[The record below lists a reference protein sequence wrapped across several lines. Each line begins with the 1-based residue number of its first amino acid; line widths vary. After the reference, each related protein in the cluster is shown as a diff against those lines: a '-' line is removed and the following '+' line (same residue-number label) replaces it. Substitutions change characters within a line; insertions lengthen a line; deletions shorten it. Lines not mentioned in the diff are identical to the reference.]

1 MNKILFLVFTSL
13 WLVACIPPTIPTAT
27 PTTATPTTATVT
39 DTKLSNIFIYDNT
52 GPYATKLV
60 ACAQVNTILKSCSL
74 ETLPLIGLESGEIS
88 VQKIMQRVVTSHQW
102 MGDRFKKLLEIMPVE
117 TLALFNS
124 VTMIVLDD
132 DTRPSF
138 YWSLTGALYIDPSFL
153 WLTNQEKV
161 NVTKK
166 SDYRNDYGKDLML
179 VSLWRFVK
187 NNKIAYKYYSLDD
200 DKERDI
206 DDIKIAFFRLIFH
219 ELAHANDFA
228 PSSSLNLLDKTNS
241 IYEALS
247 NNFNNRISNI
257 LYQSYPLQSSELN
270 SIGQVL
276 YQGKTATDEIKN
288 LTAEYAG
295 SLMHNDGANNIYSYS
310 TQYEDLAEL
319 FEATLMKKYFDIDL
333 DVGFTNNPA
342 DSNSTCS
349 DYTIGW
355 ASRNRI
361 ANSLVKIRAKQVAQ
375 KILTKVD
382 WDDFFNDEVNGVGF
396 EVLLKTGVDWCSIL
410 DYEESSERI
419 LNKSSNH
426 IFNKSYEIY

>member
-1 MNKILFLVFTSL
+1 
-13 WLVACIPPTIPTAT
+13 
-27 PTTATPTTATVT
+27 
-39 DTKLSNIFIYDNT
+39 
-52 GPYATKLV
+52 LV

-88 VQKIMQRVVTSHQW
+88 IQKIMQRVVTSHQW
-102 MGDRFKKLLEIMPVE
+102 MGDRFKKLLEIMPAE

-166 SDYRNDYGKDLML
+166 SDYRNDYGKDLRL

-187 NNKIAYKYYSLDD
+187 DNKRAYKSYSLEGDQ
-200 DKERDI
+200 ERGI
-206 DDIKIAFFRLIFH
+206 DDIKIKFFSLIFH

-228 PSSSLNLLDKTNS
+228 PFSSLNSLDKTNS
-241 IYEALS
+241 IFVALS
-247 NNFNNRISNI
+247 NNSNNRISNK
-257 LYQSYPLQSSELN
+257 LYQSYPLQSSQLIG
-270 SIGQVL
+270 IGQVL
-276 YQGKTATDEIKN
+276 YKGKTATDEIKN

-295 SLMHNDGANNIYSYS
+295 SLMHNDGANRMYSYS
-310 TQYEDLAEL
+310 TQYEDLADL

-333 DVGFTNNPA
+333 DVGFTNKPANSNP
-342 DSNSTCS
+342 TCS
-349 DYTIGW
+349 DYIIGW

-361 ANSLVKIRAKQVAQ
+361 ANPVIKIRAKQVAQ
-375 KILTKVD
+375 QILNVID
-382 WDDFFNDEVNGVGF
+382 WEDFFNDEVNGVGV
-396 EVLLKTGVDWCSIL
+396 EELLNTGVVF
-410 DYEESSERI
+410 YFR
-419 LNKSSNH
+419 
-426 IFNKSYEIY
+426 F

>member
-1 MNKILFLVFTSL
+1 MKKILFLAFVGL
-13 WLVACIPPTIPTAT
+13 LLVACGKSRNNEESPSITNIN
-27 PTTATPTTATVT
+27 
-39 DTKLSNIFIYDNT
+39 LSNIFIYDNT
-52 GPYATKLV
+52 GAYATKLV
-60 ACAQVNTILKSCSL
+60 ACAQADTALESCSL
-74 ETLPLIGLESGEIS
+74 ETLPLIGLESGDIS
-88 VQKIMQRVVTSHQW
+88 IQKIMQRVVTSHQW
-102 MGDRFKKLLEIMPVE
+102 MGDRFKQLLEIMPTE
-117 TLALFNS
+117 ALQLFNS
-124 VTMIVLDD
+124 ITMVIIDD
-132 DTRPSF
+132 NTRPSF
-138 YWSLTGALYIDPSFL
+138 YWSLTGAVYIDPAYL
-153 WLTNQEKV
+153 WLTNQEKA

-200 DKERDI
+200 DRERGI

-219 ELAHANDFA
+219 ELAHANDFT
-228 PSSSLNLLDKTNS
+228 PSSSLNLLNKTNS

-247 NNFNNRISNI
+247 NNFNNRISNK

-270 SIGQVL
+270 SVGQVL

-288 LTAEYAG
+288 LTAEYVG
-295 SLMHNDGANNIYSYS
+295 SLMHDDGANNMYSYS

-342 DSNSTCS
+342 DSNSTCL

-361 ANSLVKIRAKQVAQ
+361 ANPLVKIRAKQVAQ
-375 KILTKVD
+375 QILTKVD
-382 WDDFFNDEVNGVGF
+382 WDNFFNDEVNGVGL

-419 LNKSSNH
+419 FNKSSDH